1 MNISDLLR
9 VRIGKGVELTTAKA
23 QETPGLDGPKDAAQ
37 AAALVHLRDHV
48 DAMRRLQERLYAEG
62 KRSMLIVLQGMDA
75 SGKDGTTRHV
85 FGPLNPQG
93 VRVTSFKQPTALE
106 LSHDFLWRVHR
117 AVPAGGMIA
126 VFNRSHYEDV
136 GVVRVN
142 GLVPKEV
149 WQARYEQI
157 NAFESLL
164 TSNGTVIL
172 KFFLHLSREEQKI
185 RLQDRIDTPRK
196 HWKFSPGDLEE
207 RKKWDLYREAYEEAI
222 VRCSTDA
229 GPWFVIP
236 ADRKWYR
243 NFAVASVVRETLEA
257 MNPKIPKPSF
267 DPKSIVIED

>member
-9 VRIGKGVELTTAKA
+9 VRIGKDVDLTAAMAK
-23 QETPGLDGPKDAAQ
+23 ETPGLDGPKEAAQ
-37 AAALVHLRDHV
+37 AAALVHLADHV

-106 LSHDFLWRVHR
+106 SAHDFLWRVHR
-117 AVPAGGMIA
+117 AVPAQGMIA

-142 GLVPKEV
+142 ELVPKNV

-164 TSNGTVIL
+164 ATSGTVIL
-172 KFFLHLSREEQKI
+172 KFFLHLSRGEQKR

-196 HWKFSPGDLEE
+196 HWKFSLGDLVE

-222 VRCSTDA
+222 SRCSTDA
-229 GPWFVIP
+229 GPWYVIP
-236 ADRKWYR
+236 ADQTWYR
-243 NFAVASVVRETLEA
+243 NFAVASVVREALEA